1 MEALKTNVSFTWF
14 FLEKEW
20 IILNLNLGCH
30 TSTSLIAVTL
40 FEQGIDFCFGVL

>member
-1 MEALKTNVSFTWF
+1 MEALKTNVSFTCF
-14 FLEKEW
+14 FLEKDL
-20 IILNLNLGCH
+20 IILNLGCH